1 MKRNMVQENVGSL
14 AAVIPPLTSVA
25 AFCRDMDK
33 TPVTAWRWIQKKWL
47 DKPQN
52 IAGKPYFSRETLEK
66 FYARAA
72 AGEFAR
78 APHVPRREKGTGV

>member
-1 MKRNMVQENVGSL
+1 MQFNGGSS
-14 AAVIPPLTSVA
+14 AAEIPPLTSVA
-25 AFCRDMDK
+25 KFCRDMDK
-33 TPVTAWRWIQKKWL
+33 TPVTAWRWIQKNWL

-78 APHVPRREKGTGV
+78 APHVPRKGKASVA